1 MQNGAPLKGWE
12 FMQDRIL
19 NSDEDM
25 IADFSD
31 DIDTLLVFV
40 SAIFQMLLS

>member
-1 MQNGAPLKGWE
+1 MQGGAPLKDWE
-12 FMQDRIL
+12 FVQDRIL
-19 NSDEDM
+19 NYDEDM

-40 SAIFQMLLS
+40 SATLR